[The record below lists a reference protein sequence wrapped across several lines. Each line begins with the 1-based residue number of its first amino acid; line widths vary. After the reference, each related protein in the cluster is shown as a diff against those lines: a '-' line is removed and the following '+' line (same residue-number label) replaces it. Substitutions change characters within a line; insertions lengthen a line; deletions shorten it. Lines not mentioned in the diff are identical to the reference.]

1 MGLKK
6 FKKAFSALSQACN
19 LSPKAENED
28 ILYEIAKCCV
38 IGGEKSALFY
48 MFKPEREKQT

>member
-6 FKKAFSALSQACN
+6 FKKAFSALARACH

-38 IGGEKSALFY
+38 MGGEKSAMFY
-48 MFKPEREKQT
+48 MF

>member
-6 FKKAFSALSQACN
+6 FKKAFSALARACH
-19 LSPKAENED
+19 LSPKADNED

-38 IGGEKSALFY
+38 MGGEKY
-48 MFKPEREKQT
+48 TMFCML